1 MTYPEIRARGRALHH
16 HALIQWFHNGTGN
29 GGRGGGDLNIFI
41 IFFVC
46 IKFYHEGNVKIAA
59 FN

>member
-29 GGRGGGDLNIFI
+29 RGGGESEYFHHL
-41 IFFVC
+41 FVSSFTT
-46 IKFYHEGNVKIAA
+46 KEM
-59 FN
+59 